1 MRNKLTDELAVCG
14 MNAVLAVCEYNPQI
28 INRLFFREDRLDIF
42 TGICKQLAER
52 KRPYK
57 ICEDEELERI
67 CKSVHHQGVVAMI
80 EEPVI
85 EPLSPEDLDF
95 WASEGKTGVILHSVG
110 NDHNL
115 GAIARAA
122 AFFDVKYFV
131 LNEKDSLFKPLPRPE
146 KTISRFASIFD
157 EQRNEQNENQNN
169 EQNKGQDKP
178 DFPDTPNDDF
188 PPEIKTRLT
197 TSAYRVAEGAFEHLT
212 IRSVRNTF
220 SFLKDASKKLV
231 TIGTDTRARL
241 RIGDLG
247 SIVKNLNAPGTT
259 ATSGS
264 KTGAVNKALKPDA
277 RPGIALVLG
286 NEETG
291 LPKNVKDQCSC
302 LLRIPGTGNID
313 SLNVSQA
320 AALFLHAIYDM

>member
-14 MNAVLAVCEYNPQI
+14 INAVMAVGEYHPQT
-28 INRLFFREDRLDIF
+28 INRLFLREDRFYSF
-42 TGICKQLAER
+42 TAVCKQLAER

-85 EPLSPEDLDF
+85 EPLGLEDLDT
-95 WASEGKTGVILHSVG
+95 WDSEGKTGILLYSVG

-122 AFFDVKYFV
+122 AFFDVSYII
-131 LNEKDSLFKPLPRPE
+131 LNEKDTSMNTPVINTP
-146 KTISRFASIFD
+146 
-157 EQRNEQNENQNN
+157 NNNENADTAENAKTA
-169 EQNKGQDKP
+169 EQ
-178 DFPDTPNDDF
+178 T
-188 PPEIKTRLT
+188 IRLT
-197 TSAYRVAEGAFEHLT
+197 TSAYRVAEGGFEHLT
-212 IRSVRNTF
+212 VRKISNTAA
-220 SFLKDASKKLV
+220 FLKDASKRLI
-231 TIGTDTRARL
+231 TIGTDIRARM
-241 RIGDLG
+241 RISDLG
-247 SIVKNLNAPGTT
+247 SIVKDAKG
-259 ATSGS
+259 
-264 KTGAVNKALKPDA
+264 KNKN
-277 RPGIALVLG
+277 RPGIVLVFG

-291 LPKNVKDQCSC
+291 LPKEIKEKCTH

-320 AALFLHAIYDM
+320 AALFLHAIYEL

>member
-14 MNAVLAVCEYNPQI
+14 MNAVLAAGEYHPQT
-28 INRLFFREDRLDIF
+28 INRLFIREDKFQFF

-85 EPLSPEDLDF
+85 EPLGIEDLDL
-95 WASEGKTGVILHSVG
+95 WAGEGKSGIVLHSVG

-122 AFFDVKYFV
+122 AFFDAAFIV
-131 LNEKDSLFKPLPRPE
+131 LNEKDTSF
-146 KTISRFASIFD
+146 
-157 EQRNEQNENQNN
+157 
-169 EQNKGQDKP
+169 
-178 DFPDTPNDDF
+178 NDDL
-188 PPEIKTRLT
+188 RLT
-197 TSAYRVAEGAFEHLT
+197 TSAYRVAEGAMEHLL
-212 IRSVRNTF
+212 IRKITNT
-220 SFLKDASKKLV
+220 SAFLKDASKKLLTV
-231 TIGTDTRARL
+231 GTDTRARS
-241 RIGDLG
+241 RIGDLK
-247 SIVKNLNAPGTT
+247 SIVKDYK
-259 ATSGS
+259 
-264 KTGAVNKALKPDA
+264 KTMKG

-291 LPKNVKDQCSC
+291 LPKNVKDQCSH

-320 AALFLHAIYDM
+320 AALFLHAVFEL

>member
-14 MNAVLAVCEYNPQI
+14 MNAVLAVGEHHPMA
-28 INRLFFREDRLDIF
+28 INRLFLREDRLNSF

-57 ICEDEELERI
+57 LCEDEELERI

-80 EEPVI
+80 EEPEI
-85 EPLSPEDLDF
+85 EPLTHDDLDL
-95 WASEGKTGVILHSVG
+95 WAAEGKTGVLLHSVG

-122 AFFDVKYFV
+122 AFFDAKYIV
-131 LNEKDSLFKPLPRPE
+131 LNEKDTE
-146 KTISRFASIFD
+146 A
-157 EQRNEQNENQNN
+157 
-169 EQNKGQDKP
+169 
-178 DFPDTPNDDF
+178 
-188 PPEIKTRLT
+188 RLT
-197 TSAYRVAEGAFEHLT
+197 TSAYRIAEGGFEHLT
-212 IRSVRNTF
+212 VRKITN
-220 SFLKDASKKLV
+220 SAAFLKDASKKLL
-231 TIGTDTRARL
+231 TIGTDTRARQ

-247 SIVKNLNAPGTT
+247 GILKNRQG
-259 ATSGS
+259 
-264 KTGAVNKALKPDA
+264 VV
-277 RPGIALVLG
+277 LVLG

-291 LPKNVKDQCSC
+291 LPKEVKDKCSC

-320 AALFLHAIYDM
+320 ATLFLNSIYNI

>member
-14 MNAVLAVCEYNPQI
+14 MNAVLAASEHHPLT
-28 INRLFFREDRLDIF
+28 INRLFLREDRLNSF

-80 EEPVI
+80 EEPI
-85 EPLSPEDLDF
+85 IDPLSLDDFDL
-95 WASEGKTGVILHSVG
+95 WAAEGKTGVILHSVG

-122 AFFDVKYFV
+122 AFFDVSFIV
-131 LNEKDSLFKPLPRPE
+131 LNEKDSLF
-146 KTISRFASIFD
+146 D
-157 EQRNEQNENQNN
+157 EEM
-169 EQNKGQDKP
+169 
-178 DFPDTPNDDF
+178 
-188 PPEIKTRLT
+188 RLT

-212 IRSVRNTF
+212 VRRIKSTA
-220 SFLKDASKKLV
+220 SFLRDAVKRIV
-231 TIGTDTRARL
+231 TIGTDTRARM
-241 RIGDLG
+241 RIGDLEG
-247 SIVKNLNAPGTT
+247 IVNSPKMKKLRQ
-259 ATSGS
+259 
-264 KTGAVNKALKPDA
+264 TG

-286 NEETG
+286 SEETG
-291 LPKNVKDQCSC
+291 LPKEVKDQCSC

-320 AALFLHAIYDM
+320 AALFLHAVYEL